1 MTYMIKRPRIC
12 IPLISSTKDALLDE
26 LDKVLSMRPD
36 LIEWRADYFLA
47 LNDFD
52 ALLEVLHEGF
62 KGLSTPMIFTI
73 RSRAEGGHFD
83 LDDLTRLKLI
93 GEVVS
98 TGLVQMV
105 DIELDCS
112 SQQDCDFDNR
122 DLVFGFSE
130 VINVAHTNNTEVIL
144 SNHDFDGTP
153 EFSEIVANIKR
164 AQKWNADYCKLAYFA
179 KESEDMMALMS
190 ASQYGS
196 GILGQKMI
204 AVSMGEAGKLSRVI
218 CGEFGS
224 EITYAKGVY
233 ESAPGQMTVIELMD
247 AWSSAMIDQSV

>member
-1 MTYMIKRPRIC
+1 MSNTIKRPRIC
-12 IPLISSTKDALLDE
+12 IPLIANTKDALMDE

-52 ALLEVLHEGF
+52 GL
-62 KGLSTPMIFTI
+62 LSTLSDVFDDLPVPMIFTI
-73 RSRAEGGHFD
+73 RCMAEGGHCD
-83 LDDLTRLKLI
+83 LDDLTRLALVQQ
-93 GEVVS
+93 VVS
-98 TGLVQMV
+98 TGKVQMV
-105 DIELDCS
+105 DIELNCS
-112 SQQDCDFDNR
+112 VNQDNDFDDR
-122 DLVFGFSE
+122 EMVYKFRE
-130 VINVAHTNNTEVIL
+130 VIDMAHTNNTEVIL

-153 EFSEIVANIKR
+153 EFGEIVANIKR

-179 KESEDMMALMS
+179 KDSEDMMALLS
-190 ASQYGS
+190 ATQYGS

-224 EITYAKGVY
+224 EITYARGVQ

-247 AWSSAMIDQSV
+247 AWASALIDDSV

>member
-1 MTYMIKRPRIC
+1 MTNTIKRPRIC
-12 IPLISSTKDALLDE
+12 IPLISSTRDTLLDE

-47 LNDFD
+47 LNTFD
-52 ALLEVLHEGF
+52 DLVKVLHDDF
-62 KGLSTPMIFTI
+62 NALSIPIIFTI
-73 RSRAEGGHFD
+73 RSRGEGGHCD

-98 TGLVQMV
+98 TGLIQMV

-112 SQQDCDFDNR
+112 AQQDCDFDNR
-122 DLVFGFSE
+122 DLVYGFSE
-130 VINVAHTNNTEVIL
+130 VIDLAHTNNTEVIL

-153 EFSEIVANIKR
+153 DFSEIVANIKR
-164 AQKWNADYCKLAYFA
+164 AQKWNADYCKLAYYA

-204 AVSMGEAGKLSRVI
+204 AVSMGEKGRLSRVI

-224 EITYAKGVY
+224 EITYARGVY

-247 AWSSAMIDQSV
+247 AWASAMIDESV